1 MSINT
6 YDEQKFWEEVDI
18 LFPDIV
24 KAITSLAKKSYISIT
39 NLRNGVTWWSEKAME
54 YFGMQENYTIR
65 GQEKSKRSIHPDD
78 LEDFRRRF
86 LERVAGKNMDE
97 PWEYRVRDGSTYI
110 RISAR
115 AKMLNDKDGKPFVI
129 VIRYNNYGISDEV
142 DATTG
147 LHTEPALDREIMEF
161 LEESGQGALLKIG
174 LDQFSHINVMYGAAF
189 SDKIL
194 NCAAQELLRL
204 LKGKGYVYRL
214 SGAKFVISF
223 KKVSKAELQQIYNE
237 IVEAFENTEVEGKK
251 IPLKVSAG
259 AIFMEPYM
267 KEKNAVRSRLT
278 YALSHSRLEHHG
290 ELVIFNDEVCGSDE
304 NQFEL
309 IGVIHQCAT
318 HNFEG
323 FRMFYQPIA
332 DTKTGKIRG
341 MEALLRWEL
350 EPYGMVSPGVFME
363 WLEQDPC
370 IFDLGNWIL
379 RTALTDV
386 QKLRKETEGFF
397 VNVNVAAA
405 QLERREFRSAVMN
418 ILKETGARPEELC
431 LELTERCRDLDIH
444 FLRGEV
450 EFFHSQGIKIAL
462 DDFGT
467 GNSSLSLAL
476 ELPFDEL
483 KVDMSFIRNIKQ
495 KPQNQAMVQSIVD
508 YARRTNTETCIEGI
522 ENKEVSDYIEQFGST
537 WQQGYYYSKPVPID
551 RFEEVLREKATEK
564 E

>member
-78 LEDFRRRF
+78 LEDFRRGL

-267 KEKNAVRSRLT
+267 KETNAVRSRLT

-483 KVDMSFIRNIKQ
+483 KVDMSFIRDIKQ

-551 RFEEVLREKATEK
+551 QFEEVLREKSTEK

>member
-1 MSINT
+1 MSINK

-65 GQEKSKRSIHPDD
+65 GREQSKRSIHPDD
-78 LEDFRRRF
+78 LEDFRRGFR
-86 LERVAGKNMDE
+86 ERVAGKNMDK
-97 PWEYRVRDGSTYI
+97 PWEYRVSDGSTYN

-147 LHTEPALDREIMEF
+147 LHTEPALDREIREF

-223 KKVSKAELQQIYNE
+223 KKVSKAELQQIYDE
-237 IVEAFENTEVEGKK
+237 IVETFENTEVEGKK

-267 KEKNAVRSRLT
+267 KETNAVRSRLT
-278 YALSHSRLEHHG
+278 YALNHSRLEHHG

-405 QLERREFRSAVMN
+405 QLERREFRNAVMN

-483 KVDMSFIRNIKQ
+483 KVDMSFIHDIKQ

-551 RFEEVLREKATEK
+551 RFEEVLREKSTEK